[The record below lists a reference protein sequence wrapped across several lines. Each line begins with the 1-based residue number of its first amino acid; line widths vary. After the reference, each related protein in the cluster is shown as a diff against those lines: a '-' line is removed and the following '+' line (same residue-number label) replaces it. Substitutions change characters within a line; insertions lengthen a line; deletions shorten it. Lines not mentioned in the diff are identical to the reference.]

1 MIALDLND
9 TIFQDD
15 LVALEKAELIACIK
29 TFRKI
34 RALEWDDLY
43 RDQGLK
49 WEKIHSVQGPNGQ
62 RLYSLRIT
70 QKCRAVAY
78 RNGEMLVFLALHSDH
93 DSAYK

>member
-1 MIALDLND
+1 VIALDMNN
-9 TIFQDD
+9 TIFQDG
-15 LVALEKAELIACIK
+15 LFTLEKAELIACIK
-29 TFRKI
+29 TLRKI
-34 RALEWDDLY
+34 RALEWDDVC

-49 WEKIHSVQGPNGQ
+49 WETIHSMHGPSGQ

-78 RNGEMLVFLALHSDH
+78 RNRETLVFLALHSDH